1 MYFILSGEAEF
12 SEQGAQHD
20 FWHFYDTHINLLT
33 KESRKKT
40 KWFQKLIDYF
50 NAELFPAA
58 DDNGD
63 YRDGMVDE
71 EKALYQAIEDEEEDN
86 IEDDIEDEGPE
97 HGTRSV

>member
-20 FWHFYDTHINLLT
+20 FRHFYDTRVNLLT

-40 KWFQKLIDYF
+40 KRLQKLIDYF
-50 NAELFPAA
+50 DAELFPAA

-63 YRDGMVDE
+63 DQDGMVDE
-71 EKALYQAIEDEEEDN
+71 EKALYQAIEDEEED
-86 IEDDIEDEGPE
+86 DIEDEGLE
-97 HGTRSV
+97 HGTGLV